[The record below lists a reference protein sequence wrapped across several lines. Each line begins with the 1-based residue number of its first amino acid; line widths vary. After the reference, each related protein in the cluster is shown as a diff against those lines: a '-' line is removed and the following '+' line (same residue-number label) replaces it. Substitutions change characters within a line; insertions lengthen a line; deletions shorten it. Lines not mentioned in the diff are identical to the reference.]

1 MVPPLYAK
9 FISLT
14 CCATDDASI
23 IRMRSSYCVHVKC
36 AVSQSVLGSATN
48 YIVQEDWACSLAK
61 GCIAAGLSICGN
73 NTGVRAHFA
82 QGCSYDQLNMFCK
95 TIKAM
100 ANQTHGEC
108 VS

>member
-1 MVPPLYAK
+1 MVPPLSAK

-48 YIVQEDWACSLAK
+48 YIVQEDWTCSLAK
-61 GCIAAGLSICGN
+61 GCVAAGLSICGN
-73 NTGVRAHFA
+73 NAGVRAHFA
-82 QGCSYDQLNMFCK
+82 QDCSHEQLNTSAK
-95 TIKAM
+95 L
-100 ANQTHGEC
+100 
-108 VS
+108 